1 MKKYKVELEIKVKEN
16 WADVE
21 DFGKTIELFNSAN
34 EGVLEA
40 EIKKVKEIK
49 KILK

>member
-1 MKKYKVELEIKVKEN
+1 MKKYKVELEIKVKKN
-16 WADVE
+16 WADIE
-21 DFGKTIELFNSAN
+21 DFGKTIELFNQAN
-34 EGVLEA
+34 VEVLEA